1 MRTFKELFKEDI
13 EEKATPAQ
21 IMQNRRKMGRRMKIL
36 AKKSSVKMKKA
47 RMKLRRRDNDALQAI
62 AKRQAKMMVIK
73 RSLGPDVNYKE
84 LPMQKRIQIDQKIV
98 AKKRAVIDKISKKI
112 LRKLK
117 AGEGERV
124 KQAKLAKAGMDAV
137 GD

>member
-1 MRTFKELFKEDI
+1 
-13 EEKATPAQ
+13 
-21 IMQNRRKMGRRMKIL
+21 MKVI
-36 AKKSSVKMKKA
+36 KKSLGPDINYNELPINKRIQIDQKITAKKA
-47 RMKLRRRDNDALQAI
+47 RMRLRRRGTDALQAA

-73 RSLGPDVNYKE
+73 RTLGPDINYKE
-84 LPMQKRIQIDQKIV
+84 LPMQKRIQIDQKVV

-124 KQAKLAKAGMDAV
+124 KQAKLAKAES
-137 GD
+137 

>member
-1 MRTFKELFKEDI
+1 MRTFKELFEEEI

-21 IMQNRRKMGRRMKIL
+21 IMQNRRKMGRRMKLL

-47 RMKLRRRDNDALQAI
+47 RMKLRRRDPEALQAI

-73 RSLGPDVNYKE
+73 RSLGPDINYKE

>member
-1 MRTFKELFKEDI
+1 MRTFKELFEEEI

-21 IMQNRRKMGRRMKIL
+21 IMQNRRKMGRRMKLL

-124 KQAKLAKAGMDAV
+124 KKAKAAKAGMDAV

>member
-1 MRTFKELFKEDI
+1 MRNFKELFEDI
-13 EEKATPAQ
+13 DEKATPAQ
-21 IMQNRRKMGRRMKIL
+21 MMQNRRKMARRMKIL
-36 AKKSSVKMKKA
+36 AKKSSVKAKKA
-47 RMKLRRRDNDALQAI
+47 RMRLRRRGTDALQAA

-73 RSLGPDVNYKE
+73 RTLGPDINYKE
-84 LPMQKRIQIDQKIV
+84 LPMQKRIQIDQKVV

-124 KQAKLAKAGMDAV
+124 KQAKLAKAES
-137 GD
+137 

>member
-1 MRTFKELFKEDI
+1 MRTFKELFEEEI

-21 IMQNRRKMGRRMKIL
+21 IMQNRRKMGRRMKLL

-47 RMKLRRRDNDALQAI
+47 RMKLRRRDTASLEAI

-73 RSLGPDVNYKE
+73 RSLGPDINYKE
-84 LPMQKRIQIDQKIV
+84 LPIQKRIQIDQKVV
-98 AKKRAVIDKISKKI
+98 AKKRKVIDKISKKI

-124 KQAKLAKAGMDAV
+124 KQAKLAKAAMDAV

>member
-1 MRTFKELFKEDI
+1 MRTFKELFEEEI

-21 IMQNRRKMGRRMKIL
+21 IMQNRRKMGRRMKLL

>member
-1 MRTFKELFKEDI
+1 MRTFKELFEEEI

-21 IMQNRRKMGRRMKIL
+21 IMQNRRKMGRRMKLL

-73 RSLGPDVNYKE
+73 RSLGPDINYKE
-84 LPMQKRIQIDQKIV
+84 LPMQKRIQIDQKVV
-98 AKKRAVIDKISKKI
+98 AKKRKVIDKISKKI

>member
-1 MRTFKELFKEDI
+1 MRNFKELFEDI

-21 IMQNRRKMGRRMKIL
+21 MMQNRRKMARRMKIL
-36 AKKSSVKMKKA
+36 AKKSSVKAKKA
-47 RMKLRRRDNDALQAI
+47 RMRLRRRGTDALQAA

-73 RSLGPDVNYKE
+73 RTLGPGINYKE
-84 LPMQKRIQIDQKIV
+84 LPMQKRIQIDQKVV

-124 KQAKLAKAGMDAV
+124 KQAKLAKAES
-137 GD
+137 

>member
-1 MRTFKELFKEDI
+1 MRNFKELFEDI
-13 EEKATPAQ
+13 DEKATPAQ
-21 IMQNRRKMGRRMKIL
+21 IMQNRRKMARRMKIL
-36 AKKSSVKMKKA
+36 AKKSSVKAKKA
-47 RMKLRRRDNDALQAI
+47 RMRLRRRGTDALQAA

-73 RSLGPDVNYKE
+73 RTLGPDINYKE
-84 LPMQKRIQIDQKIV
+84 LPMQKRIQIDQKVV

-124 KQAKLAKAGMDAV
+124 KQAKLAKAES
-137 GD
+137 

>member
-1 MRTFKELFKEDI
+1 MRDFKELFQEEL
-13 EEKATPAQ
+13 EEKMTPAQ
-21 IMQNRRKMGRRMKIL
+21 MMMHRKKMGRKMKLL
-36 AKKSSVKMKKA
+36 AKKSSVKAKKE
-47 RMKLRRRDNDALQAI
+47 RMKLRRRDPEALQAI

-112 LRKLK
+112 LRQLK

>member
-1 MRTFKELFKEDI
+1 MRNFKELFEDI

-21 IMQNRRKMGRRMKIL
+21 MMQNRRKMARRMKIL
-36 AKKSSVKMKKA
+36 AKKSSVKAKKA
-47 RMKLRRRDNDALQAI
+47 RMRLRRRGTDALQAA

-73 RSLGPDVNYKE
+73 RTLGPDINYKE
-84 LPMQKRIQIDQKIV
+84 LPMQKRIQIDQKVV

-124 KQAKLAKAGMDAV
+124 KQAKLAKAES
-137 GD
+137 

>member
-1 MRTFKELFKEDI
+1 MRNFKELFEDI

-21 IMQNRRKMGRRMKIL
+21 IMQNRRKMARRMKIL
-36 AKKSSVKMKKA
+36 AKKSSVKAKKA
-47 RMKLRRRDNDALQAI
+47 RMRLRRRNPEALQAA

-73 RSLGPDVNYKE
+73 RTLGPDINYKE
-84 LPMQKRIQIDQKIV
+84 LPMQKRIQIDQKVV

-124 KQAKLAKAGMDAV
+124 KQAKLAKAES
-137 GD
+137 

>member
-1 MRTFKELFKEDI
+1 MRTFKELFEDEI

-21 IMQNRRKMGRRMKIL
+21 IMQNRRKMSRRMKIL
-36 AKKSSVKMKKA
+36 AKKSSVKMKKKRA
-47 RMKLRRRDNDALQAI
+47 RVRRRDPEALQAI
-62 AKRQAKMMVIK
+62 AKRQAKQMVIK

-98 AKKRAVIDKISKKI
+98 AKKRKVIDKISQKI

-117 AGEGERV
+117 AGEGERI
-124 KQAKLAKAGMDAV
+124 KQNKAAMAGQGAV

>member
-1 MRTFKELFKEDI
+1 MRNFKELFEDI
-13 EEKATPAQ
+13 DEKVTPAQ
-21 IMQNRRKMGRRMKIL
+21 MMQNRRKMARRMKIL
-36 AKKSSVKMKKA
+36 AKKSSVKAKKA
-47 RMKLRRRDNDALQAI
+47 RMRLRRRNPEALQAA

-117 AGEGERV
+117 AGEGERI
-124 KQAKLAKAGMDAV
+124 KQAKLAKAES
-137 GD
+137 

>member
-1 MRTFKELFKEDI
+1 MRNFKDLFEDI

-21 IMQNRRKMGRRMKIL
+21 MMQNRRKMARRMKIL
-36 AKKSSVKMKKA
+36 AKKSSVKAKKA
-47 RMKLRRRDNDALQAI
+47 RMRLRRRNPEALQAA

-73 RSLGPDVNYKE
+73 RTLGPDVNYKE

-124 KQAKLAKAGMDAV
+124 KQAKLAKAES
-137 GD
+137 

>member
-1 MRTFKELFKEDI
+1 MRNFKELFEDI

-21 IMQNRRKMGRRMKIL
+21 MMQNRRKMARRMKVL
-36 AKKSSVKMKKA
+36 AKKSSVKAKKA
-47 RMKLRRRDNDALQAI
+47 RMRLRRRNPEALQAA

-117 AGEGERV
+117 AGEGERI

>member
-1 MRTFKELFKEDI
+1 MRNFKELFEDI

-21 IMQNRRKMGRRMKIL
+21 MMQNRRKMARRMKIL
-36 AKKSSVKMKKA
+36 AKKSSVKAKKA
-47 RMKLRRRDNDALQAI
+47 RMRLRRRGTDALQAA

-73 RSLGPDVNYKE
+73 RTLGPDINYKE
-84 LPMQKRIQIDQKIV
+84 LPMQKRIQIDQKVV

-124 KQAKLAKAGMDAV
+124 KQAKLAKPES
-137 GD
+137 

>member
-1 MRTFKELFKEDI
+1 MRNFKDLFEDI

-21 IMQNRRKMGRRMKIL
+21 IMQNRRKMARRMKIL
-36 AKKSSVKMKKA
+36 AKKSSVKAKKA
-47 RMKLRRRDNDALQAI
+47 RMRLRRRGTDALQAA

-73 RSLGPDVNYKE
+73 RTLGPDINYKE
-84 LPMQKRIQIDQKIV
+84 LPMQKRIQIDQKVV

-124 KQAKLAKAGMDAV
+124 KQAKLAKAES
-137 GD
+137 

>member
-1 MRTFKELFKEDI
+1 MRNFKDLFEDI

-21 IMQNRRKMGRRMKIL
+21 MMQNRRKMARRMKIL
-36 AKKSSVKMKKA
+36 AKKSSVKAKKA
-47 RMKLRRRDNDALQAI
+47 RMRLRRRGTDALQAA

-73 RSLGPDVNYKE
+73 RTLGPDINYKE

-124 KQAKLAKAGMDAV
+124 KQAKLAKAES
-137 GD
+137 

>member
-1 MRTFKELFKEDI
+1 MRTFKELFQEEL
-13 EEKATPAQ
+13 EEKMTPAQ
-21 IMQNRRKMGRRMKIL
+21 IMQNRRKLGRRMKLL

-47 RMKLRRRDNDALQAI
+47 RMRLRRRDPDALQAI

>member
-1 MRTFKELFKEDI
+1 MRNFKELFEDI

-21 IMQNRRKMGRRMKIL
+21 MMQNRRKMARRMKIL
-36 AKKSSVKMKKA
+36 AKKSSVKAKKA
-47 RMKLRRRDNDALQAI
+47 RMRLRRRGTDALQAA

-84 LPMQKRIQIDQKIV
+84 LPMQKRIQIDQKVV

-124 KQAKLAKAGMDAV
+124 KQAKLAKAES
-137 GD
+137 

>member
-1 MRTFKELFKEDI
+1 MRTFKELFQEEL
-13 EEKATPAQ
+13 EEKMTPAQ
-21 IMQNRRKMGRRMKIL
+21 MMMHRKKMGRRMKIL

-73 RSLGPDVNYKE
+73 RSLGPEVNYKE

-98 AKKRAVIDKISKKI
+98 AKKRKVIDKISQKI

-117 AGEGERV
+117 AGEGERI
-124 KQAKLAKAGMDAV
+124 KKNKAAMAGMDSV

>member
-1 MRTFKELFKEDI
+1 MRTFKELFEEEL
-13 EEKATPAQ
+13 EEKMTPAQ
-21 IMQNRRKMGRRMKIL
+21 MMMHRRKMGRRMKIL

-62 AKRQAKMMVIK
+62 AKRQAKQMVIK
-73 RSLGPDVNYKE
+73 RSLGPKVNYKE

-98 AKKRAVIDKISKKI
+98 AKKRKVIDKISQKI

>member
-1 MRTFKELFKEDI
+1 MRNFKELFEDI

-21 IMQNRRKMGRRMKIL
+21 IMQNRRKMARRMKIL
-36 AKKSSVKMKKA
+36 AKKSSVKTKKS
-47 RMKLRRRDNDALQAI
+47 RMRLRRRNPEALQAA

-124 KQAKLAKAGMDAV
+124 KQAKLAKAES
-137 GD
+137 

>member
-1 MRTFKELFKEDI
+1 MRNFKELFEDI
-13 EEKATPAQ
+13 EEKATSAQ
-21 IMQNRRKMGRRMKIL
+21 IMQNRRKMARRMKIL
-36 AKKSSVKMKKA
+36 AKKSSVKAKKA
-47 RMKLRRRDNDALQAI
+47 RMRLRRRGTDALQAA

-73 RSLGPDVNYKE
+73 RSLGPDINYKE

-124 KQAKLAKAGMDAV
+124 KQAKLAKAES
-137 GD
+137 

>member
-1 MRTFKELFKEDI
+1 MRTFKELFQEEL
-13 EEKATPAQ
+13 EEKMTPAQ
-21 IMQNRRKMGRRMKIL
+21 IMQNRRKLGRRMKIL

-47 RMKLRRRDNDALQAI
+47 RMRLRRRDPDALQAI

-112 LRKLK
+112 LRQLK
-117 AGEGERV
+117 ASEGERV
-124 KQAKLAKAGMDAV
+124 KQAKLANAAMDAV

>member
-1 MRTFKELFKEDI
+1 
-13 EEKATPAQ
+13 
-21 IMQNRRKMGRRMKIL
+21 MKLL
-36 AKKSSVKMKKA
+36 AKKSSVKMKKQRA
-47 RMKLRRRDNDALQAI
+47 RVRRRDPEALRAI
-62 AKRQAKMMVIK
+62 AKRQAKQMVIK

-98 AKKRAVIDKISKKI
+98 AKKRKVIDKISQKL

-117 AGEGERV
+117 AGEGERI
-124 KQAKLAKAGMDAV
+124 KQNKAAMAGQDAV

>member
-1 MRTFKELFKEDI
+1 MRNFKELFEDI
-13 EEKATPAQ
+13 EEKATSAQ
-21 IMQNRRKMGRRMKIL
+21 IMQNRRKMARRMKIL
-36 AKKSSVKMKKA
+36 AKKSSVKAKKA
-47 RMKLRRRDNDALQAI
+47 RMRLRRRGTDALQAA

-73 RSLGPDVNYKE
+73 RTLGPGINYKE
-84 LPMQKRIQIDQKIV
+84 LPMQKRIQIDQKVV

-124 KQAKLAKAGMDAV
+124 KQAKLAKAES
-137 GD
+137 

>member
-1 MRTFKELFKEDI
+1 MRTFKELFEEEI

-47 RMKLRRRDNDALQAI
+47 RMKLRRRDPEALQAI

-84 LPMQKRIQIDQKIV
+84 LPMQKRIQIDQRVV
-98 AKKRAVIDKISKKI
+98 AKKRKVIDKISKKI